1 MPLSG
6 TDCLSLTLLTL
17 SFERVFCFSPSLFQ
31 MTLLLTIKLI
41 IIIVCFI
48 VTLEIRKDEDSGATV
63 ANEPDLP
70 A

>member
-1 MPLSG
+1 MPPSG
-6 TDCLSLTLLTL
+6 TDCLNLTLLTL
-17 SFERVFCFSPSLFQ
+17 SFERVFCFFFMIGSND
-31 MTLLLTIKLI
+31 I

-63 ANEPDLP
+63 TNEPDSP

>member
-6 TDCLSLTLLTL
+6 TDCLNLTLLTL
-17 SFERVFCFSPSLFQ
+17 SFERVFCFFFMIGSND
-31 MTLLLTIKLI
+31 I

-63 ANEPDLP
+63 THEPDSP

>member
-6 TDCLSLTLLTL
+6 TDCMNLTLLTL
-17 SFERVFCFSPSLFQ
+17 SFERVFCFFFMIGSND
-31 MTLLLTIKLI
+31 I

-63 ANEPDLP
+63 TNEPDSP